1 MPNRSKIQR
10 AIKKRD
16 KLRRRWCRRCRFCA
30 PSGRCLDPTIRVGRC
45 GDWVYY
51 RLRGNKQYRRRWVR
65 PKDPRTPAQLQNR
78 ARLGAASRHYSARL
92 TDEERDACAAAGA
105 KRQSRARLAQS
116 GPLTGQQYSVHKA
129 YAKNAAAKV
138 QNTGI
143 PAHVPQPQKLTRP
156 TWGLHRGG
164 AGVPPG
170 QRERGWGITGRRRG
184 ARGAPEL
191 YEQQRVARATGE
203 RCRNGSAPALVRHRR
218 GTGSARALR
227 ARLMQ
232 RMGVRPMAARRPAAQ
247 PCAGPARGP
256 GDQFDGGNW
265 CRRPPR

>member
-1 MPNRSKIQR
+1 MIAQSA
-10 AIKKRD
+10 AIGCSMLD
-16 KLRRRWCRRCRFCA
+16 VGRWMFCA

-78 ARLGAASRHYSARL
+78 ARLGTASRHYSALL
-92 TDEERDACAAAGA
+92 TEEEQDACVAAGA
-105 KRQSRARLAQS
+105 KRQSRPRLGQS
-116 GPLTGQQYSVHKA
+116 GSLTGQQYSVHKA
-129 YAKNAAAKV
+129 NAKNATAKG

-143 PAHVPQPQKLTRP
+143 PAQVTQPQRLTRP

-170 QRERGWGITGRRRG
+170 QRERGWGVTGRRQG
-184 ARGAPEL
+184 ARGASEL
-191 YEQQRVARATGE
+191 HEQQRVTRATGE
-203 RCRNGSAPALVRHRR
+203 RYRNGSALALVRHRR

-232 RMGVRPMAARRPAAQ
+232 RMGVRPLPARRPAAQ
-247 PCAGPARGP
+247 PCAAPARGP
-256 GDQFDGGNW
+256 SGQFDAGNW
-265 CRRPPR
+265 CPRLPR